1 MLYLAFL
8 NFLRSR
14 LALAGL
20 SFILVAGIISIHI
33 GQQFLAKEAT
43 HIKNTAAFQREHIE
57 RNVGYNKGEI
67 GQVLYYLRFS
77 LVNPSSPITALSIGQ
92 RDVNPS
98 VQSVTIRN
106 LEGQKYDTDLAN
118 PANMLA
124 GNLDFSFVLIY
135 LFPLLI
141 IVFTYNL
148 LSEEKESQTW
158 RLVRVQARNPLTML
172 GHKVLVRAGA
182 VYLALVGLLGY
193 AAVVLSLPIDETFV
207 AFVVLALLYLAFW
220 FALSFWVMSWQRNS
234 STNAVSLIS
243 FWVLLTI
250 ICPALVNNYLIERYP
265 VPEALSTAVENR
277 EGYHEKW
284 DMDKKVTMEGFY
296 AHYPQFRKYGVPEKQ
311 FDYLWYY
318 AMQQMGDDD
327 AREHADELREK
338 LDMREQFS
346 RSIAWFF
353 PTIHTQLTANHLA
366 KSGMQNHLG
375 FLDGTTRFHERLR
388 LYFYPKIFE
397 KQAVAT
403 EDWDKWEV
411 ESYTEKLDIDWI
423 SLFMPLLLFCLLFVF
438 LGYNTLRKSF
448 Y

>member
-20 SFILVAGIISIHI
+20 SFILMAGLISIHV

-118 PANMLA
+118 PANLLA

-141 IVFTYNL
+141 IVFTYNM

-172 GHKVLVRAGA
+172 GHKVLVRMGA
-182 VYLALVGLLGY
+182 VYLALVILLGY
-193 AAVVLSLPIDETFV
+193 AAVVLSLPMDEAFV

-220 FALSFWVMSWQRNS
+220 FALSYWVMSWQGSS

-250 ICPALVNNYLIERYP
+250 VCPALVNNYLIERYP

-284 DMDKKVTMEGFY
+284 DMDKKVTMDAFY
-296 AHYPQFRKYGVPEKQ
+296 THYPQFRKYGVPEKQ

-327 AREHADELREK
+327 AREHADELWEK
-338 LDMREQFS
+338 LEIRERFN
-346 RSIAWFF
+346 RSIALFI
-353 PTIHTQLTANHLA
+353 PTIHTQLTANQLA
-366 KSGMQNHLG
+366 KSGMLNHLK
-375 FLDGTTRFHERLR
+375 FLEGTTRFHEKLR
-388 LYFYPKIFE
+388 LHFYPKIFE
-397 KQAVAT
+397 KKPAAT
-403 EDWDKWEV
+403 ENWDQWEV
-411 ESYTEKLDIDWI
+411 ESYVEQSELDWV
-423 SLFMPLLLFCLLFVF
+423 SLITPLLGFYLLFIF
-438 LGYNTLRKSF
+438 LGYNTLRNALS
-448 Y
+448 